1 MEAGE
6 KEKPMTKFSGKKGW
20 TKQGFWGKSPLIR
33 VGALMA
39 LGLTVLTTGCSTT
52 APQNKNL
59 RLIRAAEKGE
69 TREIVGLL
77 RDGADIN
84 AMDEQGW
91 TPYLAAST
99 NGHLDA
105 MKLLRAFGAR
115 TEAPEKETLA
125 RFNMVR

>member
-1 MEAGE
+1 
-6 KEKPMTKFSGKKGW
+6 MTKANGEIGVLTKGHGAMSPRLSLFSG
-20 TKQGFWGKSPLIR
+20 LI
-33 VGALMA
+33 
-39 LGLTVLTTGCSTT
+39 LGLMFFAVGCSSTM
-52 APQNKNL
+52 PQNKNL
-59 RLIRAAEKGE
+59 RLIRAAEKGQ
-69 TREIVGLL
+69 TREIVVLL